1 MDQRCKGKNKKQF
14 LTLNVKLSLNLRNPK
29 IQVYAAENGLLQL
42 ILNLMSKNDAS
53 NNDDL
58 SAKLIYVLSSLI
70 RHFPFVQIK
79 FIEIGGI
86 KILNDFMK
94 NSSSHKSK
102 VKILTLVD
110 DLVKEK
116 VVFIKPN
123 Q

>member
-14 LTLNVKLSLNLRNPK
+14 SNFKSLIIINFRNPK

-53 NNDDL
+53 NNDL
-58 SAKLIYVLSSLI
+58 SAKLIYVLSTLI

-94 NSSSHKSK
+94 NSSSHKLK

-116 VVFIKPN
+116 VAFSKQN
-123 Q
+123 